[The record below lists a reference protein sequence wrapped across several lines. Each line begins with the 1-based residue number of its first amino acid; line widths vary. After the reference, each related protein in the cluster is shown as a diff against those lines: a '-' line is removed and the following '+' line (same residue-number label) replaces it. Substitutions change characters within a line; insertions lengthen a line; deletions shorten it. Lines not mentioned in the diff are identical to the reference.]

1 MTNYLVVRK
10 RQNDTQ
16 THKGVHKRKVTTT
29 DFGTLALTDD
39 SGNHFGGGTREV
51 ATTRSQI
58 S

>member
-16 THKGVHKRKVTTT
+16 THKGVHERKVTTT

-39 SGNHFGGGTREV
+39 SGNHFG
-51 ATTRSQI
+51 
-58 S
+58 